1 MGRNEIMNF
10 FFELVSL
17 LIFCLVEEIEERSI
31 LNNVEKKN
39 YFYRWKVFEIKV
51 ILIKFKI
58 I

>member
-31 LNNVEKKN
+31 LNNVEKK
-39 YFYRWKVFEIKV
+39 
-51 ILIKFKI
+51 I
-58 I
+58 IFIGGKCLR